1 MAETSYKVID
11 FYDGEGDA
19 TEAFADVIARRISG
33 RGKIIPFP
41 KNVPQNEE
49 ITLENERINSYND
62 AEVIN
67 LNRASGLC
75 G

>member
-19 TEAFADVIARRISG
+19 TEAFADVIVRRIVG

-49 ITLENERINSYND
+49 ITLENERVNSYND